1 MKLPKRLIFLV
12 IIILLIINILNLL
25 TIITLTGQSTTTGTV
40 SICFNHPPAIAAIPD
55 QRADHNFLF
64 SLNLTAVDNDND
76 DFNYT
81 DNTNLF
87 QINSTTG
94 KILFTPALAQINNY
108 TITIYAQDNFT
119 TCPATTNKN
128 FNLEIY
134 NLAPNQTTQIPN
146 QTWEEDVALT
156 GINLNNYFTDTES
169 DNLSFSYQKGNNI
182 TLNIT
187 SFGNVSIYPQ
197 TNFYGLTWII
207 FLANDSLATTNSNN
221 LTLNITPV
229 TNYCGDGTCNS
240 NETCS
245 NCAQDCGA
253 CPSVPPSGGG
263 ITIYPDLIEIIS
275 EISRKEHELPL
286 PPEKICAEQKE
297 CHPWPTSACP
307 YDQKQTRTCIN
318 TNTFCK
324 ITETIEERICICQPQ
339 WECTIWYPENCTG
352 KQPQTR
358 ACLDINNCGK
368 DNPYPNKKIC
378 SEQLTQIKP
387 VNIFG
392 QALAFTKNISL
403 TISENQK
410 IIIYTSI
417 RIIIFISLIL
427 LIRKLYQKNRQNIM
441 PLLKNILYK
450 IRKYKYAK
458 ETQEI
463 LRLKD
468 RPRLQKLRQQHL
480 ERINQLRQELQLPE
494 KKGLPLSTR
503 TKTAPQKTKQTQK
516 YEQELEF
523 IAAELKKL

>member
-12 IIILLIINILNLL
+12 VILLLTINTLNLL
-25 TIITLTGQSTTTGTV
+25 TIITITGQSTTTGTV
-40 SICFNHPPAIAAIPD
+40 SICFNHPPAITAIPD

-64 SLNLTAVDNDND
+64 SLNLTAVDSDNDN
-76 DFNYT
+76 FNYT
-81 DNTNLF
+81 DNTSLF

-94 KILFTPALAQINNY
+94 KILFTPALAQVNNY

-119 TCPATTNKN
+119 ACPATSNKN

-134 NLAPNQTTQIPN
+134 NLAPNLTSSIPN
-146 QTWEEDVALT
+146 QTWEENVALT
-156 GINLNNYFTDTES
+156 GINLNNYFTDPEN
-169 DNLSFSYQKGNNI
+169 DNMSFSYQKGNNI

-187 SFGNVSIYPQ
+187 ASGNVSIYPQ

-207 FLANDSLATTNSNN
+207 FLANDSLAATNSNN

-229 TNYCGDGTCNS
+229 TNYCGDNTCNS

-245 NCAQDCGA
+245 SCAQDCGA
-253 CPSVPPSGGG
+253 CPSVPPRGGG

-275 EISRKEHELPL
+275 EISRKERELPL
-286 PPEKICAEQKE
+286 PPEKTCAEQRE
-297 CHPWPTSACP
+297 CHPWPTSTCP
-307 YDQKQTRTCIN
+307 YDQKQTRTCMN

-339 WECTIWYPENCTG
+339 WECTTWYPEKCTG

-368 DNPYPNKKIC
+368 DNPYPTQKLC

-387 VNIFG
+387 ANIFG
-392 QALAFTKNISL
+392 QALSFTKNISQ
-403 TISENQK
+403 TISKNQK
-410 IIIYTSI
+410 TIIYASIIIL
-417 RIIIFISLIL
+417 IFISLVL
-427 LIRKLYQKNRQNIM
+427 LIRKLYQKNQQKIM
-441 PLLKNILYK
+441 PLLKNILCQIK
-450 IRKYKYAK
+450 KYKHTP

-463 LRLKD
+463 LPIKD
-468 RPRLQKLRQQHL
+468 RLRLQKLRQQQL
-480 ERINQLRQELQLPE
+480 ERINRLHQKLHLSENKELL
-494 KKGLPLSTR
+494 LSTR
-503 TKTAPQKTKQTQK
+503 TKTTPQKKNQPQK

-523 IAAELKKL
+523 IATELKKL